1 MSKHVSLSKTP
12 TSKGSLRK
20 TLTSETSPPAATP
33 RATAP
38 AAPSATPAYDELVRK
53 EARLRSEQVDEI
65 ARLRR
70 RLNSA
75 RNAAEK
81 PLPTEQRSPSLQDH
95 VITRAAITYLLENA
109 DAIDGWTEEGILESL
124 RRLKG

>member
-1 MSKHVSLSKTP
+1 MSKQV
-12 TSKGSLRK
+12 SLRK
-20 TLTSETSPPAATP
+20 TIRKNDGPQSTATTEKTSPSASPAP
-33 RATAP
+33 YP
-38 AAPSATPAYDELVRK
+38 TPAYDELVRK
-53 EARLRSEQVDEI
+53 EARLRSEQIDEI

-81 PLPTEQRSPSLQDH
+81 PLPAEQRSPSLQDH